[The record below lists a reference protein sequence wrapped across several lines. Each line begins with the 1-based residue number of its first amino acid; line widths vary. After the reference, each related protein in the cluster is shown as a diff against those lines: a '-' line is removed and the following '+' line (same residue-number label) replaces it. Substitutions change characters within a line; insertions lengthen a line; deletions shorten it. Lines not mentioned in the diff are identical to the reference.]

1 MRFNVLVVDDDIISL
16 QLLKKILEI
25 DYNVEI
31 ADSGQSA
38 IEKAIENVPDI
49 ILLDVKMPG
58 LGGYEVCEIL
68 KKNHETAEIPII
80 FISGMSSL
88 DDEKRG
94 FEVGAVDYIV
104 KPLKAPVVYHRVK
117 NHIMLAKQQHI
128 CSIEVIRKTKQ
139 LQEAKIEQ
147 VMALMRAARFK
158 EHETANHTIR
168 VGLLAWLIAMDMGL
182 GKSWAQK
189 VFIAAPMH
197 DIGKIGVPDEV
208 LLSPLNLRRDK
219 PEWWELMKKHTIF
232 GQEIIGENLHS
243 DIMKMASSIA
253 MCHHEKMDGSGYPN
267 GLIGSDIPF
276 EARLVSIVDM
286 IDAMMDTS
294 RPYRNGPIPDEKIKE
309 ILVNES
315 GVLLDKDIVESTI
328 KNWGIIKGMHTFFS
342 GEEVPLQ
349 DYVYLNEDELFL
361 QLEHTFNELPGVEHK
376 VMLLSF

>member
-1 MRFNVLVVDDDIISL
+1 MRFDVLIVDDDIISL

-25 DYNVEI
+25 DYNVEL
-31 ADSGQSA
+31 ADTGQAA
-38 IEKAIENVPDI
+38 IEKARDLVPDI

-58 LGGYEVCEIL
+58 KSGYEVCEEL
-68 KKNHETAEIPII
+68 KKYDRTADIPVI

-88 DDEKRG
+88 DDEKKG

-128 CSIEVIRKTKQ
+128 CSIEVVRKTKQ

-158 EHETANHTIR
+158 EHETANHTLR
-168 VGLLAWLIAMDMGL
+168 TGLLAWLLAMDMGL

-197 DIGKIGVPDEV
+197 DIGKIGVPDEI
-208 LLSPLNLRRDK
+208 LLSPLNLRQDK
-219 PEWWELMKKHTIF
+219 PEWWMLMQKHTTF

-253 MCHHEKMDGSGYPN
+253 VSHHEKMDGSGYPH
-267 GLIGSDIPF
+267 GLTGANIPF
-276 EARLVSIVDM
+276 EARLVAIVDM
-286 IDAMMDTS
+286 IDAMMDLS
-294 RPYRNGPIPDEKIKE
+294 RPYRNGAIPDERIQE
-309 ILVNES
+309 ILQKDR
-315 GVLLDKDIVESTI
+315 GVVLDNDIVGSAL
-328 KNWGIIKGMHTFFS
+328 KNWEIIKGIHTFFS

-349 DYVYLNEDELFL
+349 DYVFLNEEELVL
-361 QLEHTFNELPGVEHK
+361 QLEHTFNELPNVRQK
-376 VMLLSF
+376 VMFL

>member
-1 MRFNVLVVDDDIISL
+1 MRFNVLIVDDDIISL

-25 DYNVEI
+25 DYNVEL
-31 ADSGQSA
+31 ADTGQTA
-38 IEKAIENVPDI
+38 IEKARDLVPDI

-58 LGGYEVCEIL
+58 KSGYEVCEEL
-68 KKNHETAEIPII
+68 KKYDRTADIPVI

-88 DDEKRG
+88 DDEKKG

-128 CSIEVIRKTKQ
+128 CSIEVVRKTKQ

-158 EHETANHTIR
+158 EHETANHTLR
-168 VGLLAWLIAMDMGL
+168 TGLLAWLLAMDMGL
-182 GKSWAQK
+182 GKAWAQK

-197 DIGKIGVPDEV
+197 DIGKIGVPDEI

-219 PEWWELMKKHTIF
+219 PEWWMLMQKHTIF

-253 MCHHEKMDGSGYPN
+253 VSHHEKMDGSGYPH
-267 GLIGSDIPF
+267 GLTGANIPF
-276 EARLVSIVDM
+276 EARLVAIVDM
-286 IDAMMDTS
+286 IDAMMDLS
-294 RPYRNGPIPDEKIKE
+294 RPYRNGAIPDERIQE
-309 ILVNES
+309 ILQKDG
-315 GVLLDKDIVESTI
+315 GVVLDNDIVGSALR
-328 KNWGIIKGMHTFFS
+328 NWEIIKGIHTFFS

-349 DYVYLNEDELFL
+349 DYVFLNEEELVL
-361 QLEHTFNELPGVEHK
+361 QLEHTFNELPNVRQK
-376 VMLLSF
+376 VMFL

>member
-1 MRFNVLVVDDDIISL
+1 MKFNVLIVDDDIVSL
-16 QLLKKILEI
+16 QLLHSILES
-25 DYNVEI
+25 DYNIEI
-31 ADSGQSA
+31 ADNGHAA
-38 IEKAIENVPDI
+38 IDKAFYKVPDI

-58 LGGYEVCEIL
+58 ISGYEVCEIL
-68 KKNHETAEIPII
+68 KKDPRTSTVPVI

-88 DDEKRG
+88 DDEKKG

-104 KPLKAPVVYHRVK
+104 KPLRAPVVYHRVK
-117 NHIMLAKQQHI
+117 NHISLAKQQHM
-128 CSIEVIRKTKQ
+128 CSVAVVEKTKQ

-182 GKSWAQK
+182 GKVWAQK

-197 DIGKIGVPDEV
+197 DIGKIGVPDKV

-219 PEWWELMKKHTIF
+219 PEWWELMQKHTIF

-253 MCHHEKMDGSGYPN
+253 LCHHEKMDGSGYPY
-267 GLIGSDIPF
+267 GLVGSSIPF

-286 IDAMMDTS
+286 IDAMMDNS
-294 RPYRNGPIPDEKIKE
+294 RPYRNGSIPDDKIKE
-309 ILVNES
+309 ILLHER
-315 GVLLDKDIVESTI
+315 GLILDKDIVDSTI
-328 KNWGIIKGMHTFFS
+328 KNWNLIKGMHTYFS
-342 GEEVPLQ
+342 GEEILLQ
-349 DYVYLNEDELFL
+349 DYVYLNEDELLL
-361 QLEHTFNELPGVEHK
+361 QLKHTFSEMPGVEQN
-376 VMLLSF
+376 VDFL